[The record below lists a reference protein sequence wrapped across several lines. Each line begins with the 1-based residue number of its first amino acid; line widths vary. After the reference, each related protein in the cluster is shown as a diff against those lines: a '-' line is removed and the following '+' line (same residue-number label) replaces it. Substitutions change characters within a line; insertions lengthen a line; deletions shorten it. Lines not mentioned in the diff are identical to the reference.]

1 MKKIYSLVVLTL
13 CSLLIGCNGIGS
25 KDTILAR
32 IGNESLYAEDL
43 DFLVLQNYGNPGSKK
58 YQSAAE
64 NLLFSLA
71 KISKVT
77 GESASYDSAW
87 NNYEPVVRNRLLTII
102 YTRFHLMSRLGYTDE
117 ELKKYFDE
125 HRSEFD
131 STATYMAVREEV
143 AGRYYLSQNQDSLK
157 RFIQQV
163 LPEKDEPAN
172 VELLFFMGDSLAVS
186 EIAGKLN
193 ANVPEDSLKN
203 VRHVTVALGKE
214 RGVFTDSSVMG
225 ALFFADSM
233 KVGESRVFHIMQ
245 DSSQAHFAL
254 KVQKRTSAVKARE
267 EDYVKEFE
275 QAFISQ
281 QRQAMAQKVREMTS
295 DMGSVVVE
303 KMVPE
308 DPRKFYED
316 NKDKFM
322 TVPGYEVY
330 HVAMKDS
337 AVLAKTMVNVK
348 DLESFKAVAATI
360 SENEETSENNGFVGR
375 IKKDYALPYGIGMV
389 PALWTELEGKTVG
402 YISSVIRSVS
412 DSLYH
417 SFYLSAIIPSEP
429 KSFDRVEKQLA
440 ELYASDVN
448 AIDPATVLV
457 SDNGK
462 PVYTKADLMKIFEAE
477 PGIPYNKD
485 THHNIVNMLAQAYAI
500 GKKAR
505 QEQVDQS
512 WEFRA
517 LMRVARADFITARY
531 ERGLKM
537 EEPAAFRVTDN
548 SKKFEYFYNKEL
560 SYKDKSYE
568 EVESDIESGLKTR
581 AKLNSKHYANMETW
595 NKTNVFFYDRS
606 KVSLAPVTTAEGFL
620 ALGDSLAKN
629 QKFDDAVSAYNKI
642 VELFAD
648 RDTLF
653 RTAVYNMAQTYSD
666 AQKYKK
672 SADCFEAFL
681 QVWPDAPEAEKAMF
695 SLGFVLNE
703 NLKQNDRALEVLEDF
718 QKRFPKS
725 ELKESVDWLVENIKS
740 DGKLA
745 DDLMKKI
752 EAEE

>member
-1 MKKIYSLVVLTL
+1 MKKIYPLVVLAL
-13 CSLLIGCNGIGS
+13 CSLLVGCNGIGG
-25 KDTILAR
+25 KDTIVAR

-43 DFLVLQNYGNPGSKK
+43 DFLVLQNFGNPGSEK

-64 NLLFSLA
+64 NLLLSLA

-77 GESASYDSAW
+77 GGSASYDSAW
-87 NNYEPVVRNRLLTII
+87 KNYEPVVSNRLLTIV
-102 YTRFHLMSRLGYTDE
+102 YTRFHMMSRLGYTDE
-117 ELKKYFDE
+117 ELKKYFNE

-131 STATYMAVREEV
+131 STATYMAVREDV

-157 RFIQQV
+157 KFIQQA

-172 VELLFFMGDSLAVS
+172 VDLLFFMGDSLVVS
-186 EIAGKLN
+186 QIADKLKN
-193 ANVPEDSLKN
+193 DVPEDSLQN
-203 VRHVTVALGKE
+203 VRNITVAQGKE
-214 RGVFTDSSVMG
+214 RGVFADSTVIG
-225 ALFFADSM
+225 ALFLADSM
-233 KVGESRVFHIMQ
+233 KVGESRSFHIMQ
-245 DSSQAHFAL
+245 DSSLVHFVL
-254 KVQKRTSAVKARE
+254 KVQKRTPAVKARE

-275 QAFISQ
+275 QAFIGQ
-281 QRQAMAQKVREMTS
+281 QKQALAQKVKEMMT

-303 KMVPE
+303 KMVPK
-308 DPRKFYED
+308 DPHKFYED
-316 NKDKFM
+316 NKEKFM

-330 HVAMKDS
+330 HIAMKDS

-375 IKKDYALPYGIGMV
+375 VKKDYALPYGIGLV
-389 PALWTELEGKTVG
+389 PALWTELEGKGEG
-402 YISSVIRSVS
+402 YISSVVRSMS
-412 DSLYH
+412 NSLYH
-417 SFYLSAIIPSEP
+417 SFYVSAVIPSEP
-429 KSFDRVEKQLA
+429 KAFDRVEKQL
-440 ELYASDVN
+440 EEVYANDVN
-448 AIDPATVLV
+448 AIDSATVLV

-462 PVYTKADLMKIFEAE
+462 PIYTKADLMKIFDAE

-485 THHNIVNMLAQAYAI
+485 THYNIVKMLAQAYAI
-500 GKKAR
+500 GEKAR
-505 QEQVDQS
+505 QEMVDQS

-517 LMRVARADFITARY
+517 LMRVARMDFINARY
-531 ERGLKM
+531 ERSLGAEASAVPQIAENL
-537 EEPAAFRVTDN
+537 
-548 SKKFEYFYNKEL
+548 KKFEYFYNKETT
-560 SYKDKSYE
+560 YKDKSFE
-568 EVESDIESGLKTR
+568 DVQSQIVSGLESKAKMN
-581 AKLNSKHYANMETW
+581 AKLLANMDAW

-606 KVSLAPVTTAEGFL
+606 KMSFAPVTTAERFL

-629 QKFDDAVSAYNKI
+629 QKFDGAVSAYNKI
-642 VELFAD
+642 VDLFAE

-666 AQKYKK
+666 AQKYKQ
-672 SADCFEAFL
+672 SVACFEAFL

-703 NLKQNDRALEVLEDF
+703 NLKQNDRALVVLEDF